1 MSQVRDLFF
10 DEFYDELERVTRDLQ
25 ADQEEP
31 GALPALYD
39 TFLKHWTPHEA
50 DTDDRP
56 HALISVDGGVQ
67 QSRYAYG
74 GFIVVARAL
83 AITHT
88 PGQQPSLSKTVKIHI
103 QDTYDNRDRGFIPGY
118 ARTIAEYD
126 AAAQAA
132 RKALDR
138 GLKPLVLLDGSLY
151 IARFPYA
158 IREYRHH
165 PVLLRDFFTSLA
177 DLRRLAYDNGFPLA
191 AVSKDSTVFYLHMHL
206 LRRALRDAGLSRV
219 ATLLNVAPTPLD
231 LSFRMEAWDAADR
244 EALKPFL
251 DARPLCDTHLVDECA
266 PTEGYTRP
274 LLLAPSIYYGRENAP
289 ALYTRIRRTLPAETA
304 ESIITSMSTFFQCPG
319 VATTYWK
326 PTADARPF
334 RVDLAAHSLGHN
346 EPWINQAGNR
356 FHEGEAGPLEKVLNH
371 LLHWYCND
379 VEYNLP
385 LKQTDT
391 LARFDRNLYT
401 SRYESFIVRR
411 LEEAGLDIRGTRRS
425 MREID

>member
-25 ADQEEP
+25 ADQEDP
-31 GALPALYD
+31 GALPALND

-74 GFIVVARAL
+74 GFIAVARAL

-88 PGQQPSLSKTVKIHI
+88 PGQQPTLSKTVKIHI

-118 ARTIAEYD
+118 ARIIAEYD

-132 RKALDR
+132 RKALDK
-138 GLKPLVLLDGSLY
+138 GLRPLVLLDGSLY

-206 LRRALRDAGLSRV
+206 LRRALHDAGLSRV
-219 ATLLNVAPTPLD
+219 ATLLNNAPTPLD
-231 LSFRMEAWDAADR
+231 LSFRMEAWDLADR

-266 PTEGYTRP
+266 PAEGYTRP

-289 ALYTRIRRTLPAETA
+289 TLYTRIRNALPEETA
-304 ESIITSMSTFFQCPG
+304 ESIIASMSTFFQCPG

-326 PTADARPF
+326 PIAKARPF

-356 FHEGEAGPLEKVLNH
+356 FHEGEAGPLENVLNH

-401 SRYESFIVRR
+401 SRYEPFIVRR
-411 LEEAGLDIRGTRRS
+411 LEEAGLDIRGTRRAL
-425 MREID
+425 REID